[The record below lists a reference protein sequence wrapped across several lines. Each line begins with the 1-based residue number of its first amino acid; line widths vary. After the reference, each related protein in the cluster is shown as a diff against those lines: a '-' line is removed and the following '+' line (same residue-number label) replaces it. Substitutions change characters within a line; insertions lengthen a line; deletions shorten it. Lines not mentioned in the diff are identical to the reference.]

1 MSKRMYVGNL
11 SYQVTEED
19 IKELFGQVC
28 PVDSVN
34 FVRDRE
40 TGRMKGFGFVDI
52 GIEDTSDV
60 IARLNGKEVGG
71 RALVVN
77 EARPKTISRKW

>member
-11 SYQVTEED
+11 SFQTTEED
-19 IKELFGQVC
+19 IRELYGQVC

-34 FVRDRE
+34 FVRDHD

-52 GIEDTSDV
+52 GSEDTSDV
-60 IARLNGKEVGG
+60 IARLNGKELGG
-71 RALVVN
+71 RVLVVN
-77 EARPKTISRKW
+77 DARPRTISRKW